1 MPGMEQRDFGT
12 TGLRVS
18 ALGLGAGQIGD
29 AALTEE
35 HVGTLL
41 NRAIDRG
48 VTLVDTARGY
58 GLSEERIG
66 RHLSYRRHDF
76 ILSSKGGY
84 GADGADDWTPQA
96 IRLGIEQALTRLRC
110 DWIDI
115 FHLHSCPADTL
126 RREDMLG
133 ALDDARASG
142 LIRVAAYSGE
152 NEALAWAAQSGR
164 FGSLETSVNLAD
176 QWSRHQVLPA
186 AHDAGLGVIAKRPI
200 ANAAWRFVQRPAGDY
215 AETYWERL
223 GRLDLN
229 GVREAAGLDWTQF
242 ALRFS
247 AYAPGVHSAIVGTAS
262 LENLE
267 RNVRIV
273 QEGPLPLDVL
283 THIEAAWRAHG
294 TDWGGEV

>member
-18 ALGLGAGQIGD
+18 ALGLGAGQVGD

-126 RREDMLG
+126 RREDLLG
-133 ALDDARASG
+133 ALDDARAAG

-164 FGSLETSVNLAD
+164 FGSVETSVNLAD

-186 AHDAGLGVIAKRPI
+186 AQDAGLGVIAKRPI
-200 ANAAWRFVQRPAGDY
+200 ANAAWRFPQRPAGDY

-223 GRLDLN
+223 GQLDLN
-229 GVREAAGLDWTQF
+229 GVREGAGLDWTQF

-262 LENLE
+262 IENLE

-294 TDWGGEV
+294 ADWGGEV